1 MNSALLDMAFT
12 ASNVLRLY
20 LLRIME
26 AMPTVLGA
34 VALLLVFWFGGRYAA
49 GWIGRAIARMGA
61 EPHVVRL
68 LERMVWYGFIGLG
81 LVTALGTI
89 GVDLT
94 ALVATLGV
102 IGFAISFA
110 FQDIF
115 GNFLAGILLMLQRPF
130 KIGDLVAVA
139 GAEGIVED
147 IRIRDTVIRLED
159 GRVVIVPNK
168 NILGGTIV
176 NYTANP
182 VLRVEVEVTSSNGAT
197 LDELRAQCVEV
208 VAGVQEVAAKPAPA
222 VLAGSVSGST
232 VSLIVR
238 CWVDTSRRDFSG
250 VRAAVVEALH
260 KALPNATVKPR

>member
-115 GNFLAGILLMLQRPF
+115 GNFLAGTLLMLQRPF

-159 GRVVIVPNK
+159 GRP
-168 NILGGTIV
+168 
-176 NYTANP
+176 YPCP
-182 VLRVEVEVTSSNGAT
+182 VQRPGRH
-197 LDELRAQCVEV
+197 RAQQEHPGRHHRQLHRQPGAARRGGSDVEQW
-208 VAGVQEVAAKPAPA
+208 GH
-222 VLAGSVSGST
+222 LG
-232 VSLIVR
+232 
-238 CWVDTSRRDFSG
+238 
-250 VRAAVVEALH
+250 
-260 KALPNATVKPR
+260 